1 MGYRCDGAI
10 SRLAGPG
17 EMATAGVGEED
28 CLRTGRGSDGAASGE
43 PEPAPRQES
52 VRDSTGANSTAHKLG
67 LGPFTIKQALSESDP
82 PLHLTFPVR
91 AYYSTSPPLS
101 LCHCC
106 CSRQHDKLSSHYV
119 QLHHVSRIFR
129 TRVIIPPANLN
140 VYRNLQ
146 RGHQVRMRGMCASA
160 SNVPRALDSPAS
172 LCIAALHHRASPLS
186 HLFALNGIADEH

>member
-91 AYYSTSPPLS
+91 AYYSTFPPSFSLPPL
-101 LCHCC
+101 LFTTA
-106 CSRQHDKLSSHYV
+106 RQ
-119 QLHHVSRIFR
+119 
-129 TRVIIPPANLN
+129 
-140 VYRNLQ
+140 
-146 RGHQVRMRGMCASA
+146 
-160 SNVPRALDSPAS
+160 AL
-172 LCIAALHHRASPLS
+172 
-186 HLFALNGIADEH
+186 